1 MKCSTARQYVDAE
14 LDGELPAAQKT
25 ALDEHLRACGACRTM
40 RSQLLAIRSAMQRL
54 AEVSEPARTSP
65 SPIPFSPVGRI
76 YRPAAPVW
84 AWAAA
89 AVFVLCVAG
98 WMTRGLWHQPLV
110 HPSTIARQQETP
122 PTAIAN
128 AQPQPSPRQEAAE
141 VTIQTP
147 PDTIVVPY
155 PTRNPKVTIYWLY
168 PVQSTARNPEP
179 ADRDTDR
186 PL

>member
-14 LDGELPAAQKT
+14 LDGELPATQQA
-25 ALDEHLRACGACRTM
+25 ALSEHLRTCGACRSM
-40 RSQLLAIRSAMQRL
+40 HSQLLAIRSAMQRL
-54 AEVSEPARTSP
+54 AEASEPARTSP

-98 WMTRGLWHQPLV
+98 WMARGLRHEPPV
-110 HPSTIARQQETP
+110 FPSPVARQQETP
-122 PTAIAN
+122 PIAIAN
-128 AQPQPSPRQEAAE
+128 ALPRPSLRQEAAE
-141 VTIQTP
+141 VTIRTP

-168 PVQSTARNPEP
+168 PVQNTARNPEP
-179 ADRDTDR
+179 ADRNTDR
-186 PL
+186 PS